1 MSGCSLLGAVLQLHS
16 ASLHVAVGLRPI
28 NVHIK
33 IPTPASRVGIF
44 HMSVC
49 TALLFHIRE
58 LRIIRQPYEF
68 NGSDRAVSLF
78 GDDDFSDVFLV
89 GVFVVIVVSVEEHN
103 HVGILLDGSGFS
115 EVGQHRT
122 VVGTLLYGSGK
133 LRQGNYRDVE
143 FSGHGF

>member
-1 MSGCSLLGAVLQLHS
+1 MRKGRCAAAALIRRCILLTRVKVIS
-16 ASLHVAVGLRPI
+16 I
-28 NVHIK
+28 HIK
-33 IPTPASRVGIF
+33 IPTPASRVGNF

-89 GVFVVIVVSVEEHN
+89 GVFVVVVVSFYPQ
-103 HVGILLDGSGFS
+103 LP
-115 EVGQHRT
+115 HRA
-122 VVGTLLYGSGK
+122 
-133 LRQGNYRDVE
+133 
-143 FSGHGF
+143 

>member
-1 MSGCSLLGAVLQLHS
+1 
-16 ASLHVAVGLRPI
+16 
-28 NVHIK
+28 
-33 IPTPASRVGIF
+33 
-44 HMSVC
+44 MSVC

-122 VVGTLLYGSGK
+122 VVGTLLYGSGE
-133 LRQGNYRDVE
+133 LGQGNYRYVE

>member
-1 MSGCSLLGAVLQLHS
+1 MSGCSLLRAVLQLHS

-33 IPTPASRVGIF
+33 IPTPASRVGNF

-78 GDDDFSDVFLV
+78 GDDDFGDVLLV
-89 GVFVVIVVSVEEHN
+89 GVFVVVVVSVEEHN
-103 HVGILLDGSGFS
+103 HVGILLNGSGFS
-115 EVGQHRT
+115 EIRKHWSVIRT
-122 VVGTLLYGSGK
+122 LFHCTA
-133 LRQGNYRDVE
+133 
-143 FSGHGF
+143 